1 MARNVV
7 QFMDGD
13 NNVYDVKDSTARAAI
28 GVLEPAASASDVGKF
43 LKVKT
48 VTDGKVTEYEFG
60 ASSGGTTDY
69 DDLTDKPQINSV
81 TLSGHKSLSDLGIA
95 AANDLSGK
103 IDKPSSPSSGD
114 FLCYNGTA
122 WVATTLS
129 VWQGG
134 SY

>member
-1 MARNVV
+1 MADVTKVNIDGMDYGIHNVPSGGSSGQV
-7 QFMDGD
+7 LAKNSGTD
-13 NNVYDVKDSTARAAI
+13 YD
-28 GVLEPAASASDVGKF
+28 
-43 LKVKT
+43 LKWVNQP
-48 VTDGKVTEYEFG
+48 
-60 ASSGGTTDY
+60 SGGTTDY

-81 TLSGHKSLSDLGIA
+81 TLSGNKSLSDLGIA